1 VTRQLAIASLIVA
14 LAAGTASADT
24 LREALVSTY
33 NANPTLTGQRETLKS
48 TDAGVAIA
56 RAAGRPQVSATVGV
70 TRDLTRSGR
79 FDVGGSK
86 GPFVTGGVDLS
97 YPLFQGGTVRNNIEA
112 AKTRVEAGRATLR
125 AVEGDIFTEAVAA
138 YMDVIRDRAI
148 VELNANNVR
157 VLETN
162 LQATRDRFEIGDV
175 TRTDVAQ
182 SEARLS
188 LQRSELLDA
197 QARLTTSEEN
207 YRRVIGK
214 RPDALQPPPPLPPFP
229 ATADQAVQIALINNP
244 DLVAVTRQAEAANFD
259 VRSARGTRLP
269 TVSAVASGD
278 YANTISGD
286 TQGIPRSGTATSVG
300 VQGRIP
306 LYQGGLPAAR
316 IRQAQ
321 ALEGETLE
329 RRIATERAVVANT
342 RSAFATYKAATDA
355 IASNQVAVSANEL
368 ALEGARAENS
378 VGTRTILEVL
388 NAEQELLNAQVALV
402 TARRDQ
408 YVAGF
413 QLLNAMGQAEA
424 DDLGL
429 EGGPLYDPLGNYRRV
444 AGDWSDWSGDP
455 RHTPVATSTVTPA
468 EQPQQGVTPAS
479 R

>member
-1 VTRQLAIASLIVA
+1 LTRHLAIASLIVA

-48 TDAGVAIA
+48 SDAGVAIA

-79 FDVGGSK
+79 FDIGGSK
-86 GPFVTGGVDLS
+86 GPFITGGVDLS
-97 YPLFQGGTVRNNIEA
+97 YPLFQGGTVRNNVEA

-125 AVEGDIFTEAVAA
+125 AVEGDVFTEAVSA

-148 VELNANNVR
+148 VELNSNNVK

-188 LQRSELLDA
+188 LQRSDLLEA

-229 ATADQAVQIALINNP
+229 ATADQAVQIALANNP
-244 DLVAVTRQAEAANFD
+244 DLIAVARQAEAANYD

-278 YANTISGD
+278 YSNTISGD
-286 TQGIPRSGTATSVG
+286 TQGIPRSGTATSIG

-329 RRIATERAVVANT
+329 RRVATERAVVANT

-378 VGTRTILEVL
+378 VGTRTILDVL

-444 AGDWSDWSGDP
+444 AGDWNDWSGDP

-468 EQPQQGVTPAS
+468 EQPQQGVTPAAQ
-479 R
+479 